1 MALISEGIP
10 PSDDFL
16 KGGLSTERGL
26 IICSEKRKLKFLKLK
41 KLKIEV
47 LKMKTAEKKEK
58 FIFLRAEGLS
68 YSKITKE
75 IHISKATCS
84 RWEKELKNEIKKA
97 KEERLE
103 GLFSLYRIGR
113 EAHIEKLGEMV
124 KRIDEAIA
132 QKDLDEIP
140 AEKLLRLKLEYEDR
154 LQSYY
159 TEPTEEGAESFN
171 SYSQEEMLEAVG
183 ELYERIK
190 KGTVT
195 ATQAKTELAALEA
208 VQKAITTKENI
219 FW

>member
-1 MALISEGIP
+1 
-10 PSDDFL
+10 
-16 KGGLSTERGL
+16 
-26 IICSEKRKLKFLKLK
+26 
-41 KLKIEV
+41 
-47 LKMKTAEKKEK
+47 MKTAEKKEK

-132 QKDLDEIP
+132 RKDLDEIP

-159 TEPTEEGAESFN
+159 AEPTEEGAESFN